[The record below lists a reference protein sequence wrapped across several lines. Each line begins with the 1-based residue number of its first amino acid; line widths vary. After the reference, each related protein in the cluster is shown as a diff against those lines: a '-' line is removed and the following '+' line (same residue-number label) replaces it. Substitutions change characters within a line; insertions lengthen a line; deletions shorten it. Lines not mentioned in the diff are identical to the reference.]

1 MVCVRFQDRDAS
13 QGERDASTALK
24 SRCGLRLMSFS
35 ASARC
40 WVVEDMVAEG
50 WRLEMET
57 EMGFVVEKK
66 WLRLDGSEG
75 RIEVLNTCL
84 AVNLL
89 LDIDD
94 GWAIASIRGKHNIYI
109 CGTKLENTG
118 YGICKADADN

>member
-75 RIEVLNTCL
+75 L
-84 AVNLL
+84 
-89 LDIDD
+89 
-94 GWAIASIRGKHNIYI
+94 G
-109 CGTKLENTG
+109 
-118 YGICKADADN
+118 DARDN